1 MKNFCSTLALVA
13 ITTQALQLDSDST
26 SGLVQLLPDTTGTSA
41 ISLAQVDTGVEVEL
55 IAGTNDA
62 EIAVAALESTI
73 KSQTET
79 LANQ

>member
-1 MKNFCSTLALVA
+1 M
-13 ITTQALQLDSDST
+13 QL
-26 SGLVQLLPDTTGTSA
+26 PPNDTETSA
-41 ISLAQVDTGVEVEL
+41 INLAQVDTGVEVEL